1 MTTKHPKVQALLPE
15 STRNRLMLVK
25 NKSDAFRQAVRDFHS
40 GKYKLPPPIMK
51 EEVKATSFSV
61 TEEEIRMVNDLAQ
74 AHNMSAYEVIRYMLD
89 TTLPQL
95 VDQSLDTTLQQLEV
109 QDV

>member
-1 MTTKHPKVQALLPE
+1 MTTKHPKIQALLPE

-25 NKSDAFRQAVRDFHS
+25 NKSDAFRQAVRDFHE
-40 GKYKLPPPIMK
+40 GKYKLPPPVMK
-51 EEVKATSFSV
+51 EEIKATSFSV
-61 TEEEIRMVNDLAQ
+61 SEEEIKMVNDLAQ

-95 VDQSLDTTLQQLEV
+95 EV